1 MSLTSAMYSA
11 TSGLTAQSKA
21 LASISSNIANSST
34 TGFKGTV
41 TQFTSYINKTTTVD
55 EQVGGVIASNARS
68 VRPRDAPSLCCFD
81 CSRKSTTLF

>member
-34 TGFKGTV
+34 TGFKGTQ
-41 TQFTSYINKTTTVD
+41 TDFTSYINKNTTVD
-55 EQVGGVIASNARS
+55 EQVGGVIASNTRTSATRARS
-68 VRPRDAPSLCCFD
+68 SPPRPPPYGR
-81 CSRKSTTLF
+81 